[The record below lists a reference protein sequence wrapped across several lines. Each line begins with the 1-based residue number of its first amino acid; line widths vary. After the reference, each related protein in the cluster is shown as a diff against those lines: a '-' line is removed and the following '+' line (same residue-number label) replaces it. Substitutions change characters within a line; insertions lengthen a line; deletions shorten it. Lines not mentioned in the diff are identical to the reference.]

1 MTKTERLELAFDN
14 VERVG
19 IVSKRLKALS
29 DFFCRYLEHT
39 CDLDGTLDERLN
51 ALQLVK
57 DSGNMNEL
65 SCIMLE
71 SVQEL
76 EELFE
81 ILIDCVGSL
90 RYDKEP

>member
-1 MTKTERLELAFDN
+1 MTKTERLEIAFDN

-19 IVSKRLKALS
+19 LVSKRLKALS
-29 DFFCRYLEHT
+29 SFFCRYLENT
-39 CDLDGTLDERLN
+39 CNFDGTPDERLN

-57 DSGNMNEL
+57 DSGNMFEL
-65 SCIMLE
+65 SIVMFE

-81 ILIDCVGSL
+81 ILVDCLGSL
-90 RYDKEP
+90 YFDKE